1 MNNAIS
7 DYGKIIISEEVVA
20 TIAGIT
26 AIEIDGVVGMS
37 GGFVGGLR
45 EILGRKNLSK
55 GVKAE
60 VGERETNIDL
70 FIIVKYGSKIPDIC
84 EDMQEKVKKEV
95 ESMTGLEVREINI
108 NVEGVSTEKDGSN
121 EEDKY

>member
-1 MNNAIS
+1 MDNLIS
-7 DYGKIIISEEVVA
+7 DYGKIIISEEVVS

-37 GGFVGGLR
+37 GGIVGGLG
-45 EILGRKNLSK
+45 EMLGRKNLSK

-70 FIIVKYGSKIPDIC
+70 FIIVKYGTKIPDIC
-84 EDMQEKVKKEV
+84 STMQEKVKKEV
-95 ESMTGLEVREINI
+95 ESMTGLEVREVNI
-108 NVEGVSTEKDGSN
+108 NVEGVATEKDRIG
-121 EEDKY
+121 EDDKY